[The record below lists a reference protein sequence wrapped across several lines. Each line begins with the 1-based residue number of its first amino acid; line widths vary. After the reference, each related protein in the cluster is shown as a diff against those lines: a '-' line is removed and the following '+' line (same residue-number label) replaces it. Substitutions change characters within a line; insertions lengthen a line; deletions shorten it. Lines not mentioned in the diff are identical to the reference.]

1 MISILKLEDVD
12 NLIAFVTAPLFV
24 KLAVAEPGS
33 TQTDNNQ
40 LEQNLILAMSWV
52 RGSFERLNE
61 SNVPILGYVSLKPD
75 KGVAYVDYRILR
87 KPAYL
92 FGTKIITIEEEYPK
106 KDVGCCVSSGIGTA
120 VKVEMSLDKLKGFAA
135 ENACSV
141 DEDQKRIAET
151 LAMLHLKADDCGR
164 YASISCR
171 DRDVPNNTLDLRE
184 IGKIGQ
190 SMLLALASLSAD
202 RGRAISGS
210 ETSVAPGLHSAKPCS
225 RSVCDEYAVLGRG
238 ERLR

>member
-1 MISILKLEDVD
+1 M
-12 NLIAFVTAPLFV
+12 
-24 KLAVAEPGS
+24 
-33 TQTDNNQ
+33 
-40 LEQNLILAMSWV
+40 
-52 RGSFERLNE
+52 
-61 SNVPILGYVSLKPD
+61 
-75 KGVAYVDYRILR
+75 AYVDYRILR

-164 YASISCR
+164 YASISCS
-171 DRDVPNNTLDLRE
+171 DRDVPNNALEPSRDWENRT
-184 IGKIGQ
+184 INVTCVGK
-190 SMLLALASLSAD
+190 LSAD
-202 RGRAISGS
+202 RGR
-210 ETSVAPGLHSAKPCS
+210 S
-225 RSVCDEYAVLGRG
+225 R
-238 ERLR
+238 